1 MSWGILTRMDK
12 NNFCLIIWRL
22 IQTARGDNTVLTLE
36 SRSKQIITKYRSVE
50 KVTGPTATTSPSTTT
65 SSMRRTNPSRA
76 KRSRLRLEKF
86 NQKKEDEKLDQQEI
100 GSQSPAVAEATSTKL
115 IIELDK
121 EMKQGVETPLH
132 SPILQVDGPIEEEN
146 MKYTFKSEYAEE
158 DLIYTIEEIFPEKN
172 ANLES
177 IVQCRPKSAECLCT
191 VIVKFSL
198 EDQKPLLQLSPWCFN
213 VAEIQC
219 IECNYQSQANMPQ
232 ARKLLKIHQNIATL
246 QETYYN
252 LTTLHWGLQ
261 RC

>member
-1 MSWGILTRMDK
+1 MEDDVAQRMLDMVK
-12 NNFCLIIWRL
+12 MFL
-22 IQTARGDNTVLTLE
+22 AASKRGDKTVLILE
-36 SRSKQIITKYRSVE
+36 SRNQKIFTKYRSIE
-50 KVTGPTATTSPSTTT
+50 TVTGPTATTSPSTTT

-177 IVQCRPKSAECLCT
+177 MVQCRPRSAECVCT
-191 VIVKFSL
+191 VVVKLASGQ
-198 EDQKPLLQLSPWCFN
+198 ESAWPAMN
-213 VAEIQC
+213 
-219 IECNYQSQANMPQ
+219 
-232 ARKLLKIHQNIATL
+232 TL
-246 QETYYN
+246 QTQVIQD
-252 LTTLHWGLQ
+252 LK
-261 RC
+261 RAPS